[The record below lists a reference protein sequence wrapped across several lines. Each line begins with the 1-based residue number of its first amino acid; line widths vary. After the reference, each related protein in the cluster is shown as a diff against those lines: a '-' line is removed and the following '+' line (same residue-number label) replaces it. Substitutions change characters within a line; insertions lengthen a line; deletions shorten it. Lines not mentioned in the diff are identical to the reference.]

1 MTFPLFQRIFS
12 EFSEGENPIAP
23 VIKFANNSLVRGLRM
38 GRPMDRRPETDSHSP
53 RRRLE
58 HILLGNKQSHKLS
71 KSSMKPRGASFL
83 TALLSLHY
91 EDNCGRRATKSR
103 DNSFGFTFSAATG
116 GSFNRCYK
124 LDNNRLGPSIII
136 SPSTWRDSGSC
147 GPGTLEL
154 SLTQRQILAGFRSK
168 QASRLPIA
176 NGRESSDLASLRGA
190 SRAVQRRR
198 DLRLAA

>member
-1 MTFPLFQRIFS
+1 
-12 EFSEGENPIAP
+12 
-23 VIKFANNSLVRGLRM
+23 
-38 GRPMDRRPETDSHSP
+38 
-53 RRRLE
+53 
-58 HILLGNKQSHKLS
+58 
-71 KSSMKPRGASFL
+71 MKPRGASFL

-91 EDNCGRRATKSR
+91 EDNCGRRATKSL
-103 DNSFGFTFSAATG
+103 GFTFSAATG

-124 LDNNRLGPSIII
+124 LDNNRLGSTIII
-136 SPSTWRDSGSC
+136 SPSTWRDSCSC

-190 SRAVQRRR
+190 SPATKGFTTRGLRQIFSQRCVGGI
-198 DLRLAA
+198 DLLMSSTYRPSYISIMFA